1 MKKRQYCIDYYDSV
15 WDDACAMMIDPRYS
29 EESKIIQPNE
39 VIIKAHT
46 ITIEYDY
53 PLSTTVRFQHTNKKG
68 WTRRRLFKA
77 IQKDYLRIYREEDED
92 DGPTDN
98 IPLLLGN
105 DGMLNRGFSDGRYG
119 IWGHDLKDLCLEGL
133 TYDPSEKLVTLIIG
147 S

>member
-15 WDDACAMMIDPRYS
+15 WDDACAMMIDPKYS

-46 ITIEYDY
+46 IEIEYDY
-53 PLSTTVRFQHTNKKG
+53 PLETTVRFKHTDKRG

-77 IQKDYLRIYREEDED
+77 IQKDYLRIYREEDAAEYD
-92 DGPTDN
+92 DDSP
-98 IPLLLGN
+98 
-105 DGMLNRGFSDGRYG
+105 YG
-119 IWGHDLKDLCLEGL
+119 IWGHDLGDLHLEGL
-133 TYDPSEKLVTLIIG
+133 TYDPDKKLVTLIIG